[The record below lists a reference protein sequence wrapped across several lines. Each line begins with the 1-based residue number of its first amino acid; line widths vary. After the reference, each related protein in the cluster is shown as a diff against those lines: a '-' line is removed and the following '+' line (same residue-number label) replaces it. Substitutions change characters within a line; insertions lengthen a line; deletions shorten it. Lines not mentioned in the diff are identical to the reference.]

1 MKKIKFNVPT
11 KLTFVRLILSLII
24 IILLIFPF
32 YRVGI
37 NFPQFLFKNI
47 LIDLRYLISGVLF
60 IIASITDYYDGKLAR
75 KNNEVTNFGKLVDA
89 IADKV
94 LVNSVL
100 IIFACQGFISAVVP
114 VVIIVRDIIVDA
126 IRMICA
132 NNGKVQAA
140 KLSGKI
146 KTATLMIGIILTF
159 FYNLPFQIWGYR
171 VSDFFLYFG
180 TIMSIVS
187 MCEYYYLN
195 KKMIF
200 LEVILKIQA

>member
-1 MKKIKFNVPT
+1 MKKIKFNLPT
-11 KLTFVRLILSLII
+11 KLTFVRLILSLVI

-32 YRVGI
+32 YRVGV

-100 IIFACQGFISAVVP
+100 IIFACQGFISAIVP

-146 KTATLMIGIILTF
+146 KTATLMVGVILTF

-180 TIMSIVS
+180 TIMSVVS
-187 MCEYYYLN
+187 MFEYYNLN
-195 KKMIF
+195 KKIIF
-200 LEVILKIQA
+200 QEFEEK

>member
-114 VVIIVRDIIVDA
+114 VVIIVRDIVVDA
-126 IRMICA
+126 IRMVCA

-146 KTATLMIGIILTF
+146 KTATLMVGVILTF

-180 TIMSIVS
+180 TIMSVVS
-187 MCEYYYLN
+187 MLEYYNLN
-195 KKMIF
+195 KKIIF
-200 LEVILKIQA
+200 QEFEEK

>member
-159 FYNLPFQIWGYR
+159 FYNFPFQIWGYR

-200 LEVILKIQA
+200 LEFEEK

>member
-1 MKKIKFNVPT
+1 MKIKFNLPT
-11 KLTFVRLILSLII
+11 KLTFVRLVLSFII

-32 YRVGI
+32 YRIGI
-37 NFPQFLFKNI
+37 DFPQFLYKNI

-75 KNNEVTNFGKLVDA
+75 KNKEVTSFGKMVDA

-94 LVNSVL
+94 LINSVL
-100 IIFACQGFISAVVP
+100 IIFACQGFISSIVP

-140 KLSGKI
+140 EMSGKI
-146 KTATLMIGIILTF
+146 KTASLMIGVILTF

-187 MCEYYYLN
+187 MVEYYNLN
-195 KKMIF
+195 KKIIF
-200 LEVILKIQA
+200 QEFEEN

>member
-1 MKKIKFNVPT
+1 MKKIKFNLPT
-11 KLTFVRLILSLII
+11 KLTFVRLILSLVI

-32 YRVGI
+32 YRVGV

-47 LIDLRYLISGVLF
+47 LIVLSYLISGVLF
-60 IIASITDYYDGKLAR
+60 IIAIITDYYDGKLAR

-114 VVIIVRDIIVDA
+114 VVIIVRDIVVDA

-146 KTATLMIGIILTF
+146 KTATLMVGVILTF

-180 TIMSIVS
+180 TIMSVVS
-187 MCEYYYLN
+187 MFEYYNLN
-195 KKMIF
+195 KKIIF
-200 LEVILKIQA
+200 QEFEEK

>member
-1 MKKIKFNVPT
+1 MKKIKFNLPT
-11 KLTFVRLILSLII
+11 KLTFVRLILSLVI

-32 YRVGI
+32 YRVGV
-37 NFPQFLFKNI
+37 NFPQFLFRNI

-146 KTATLMIGIILTF
+146 KTATLMVGVILTF

-180 TIMSIVS
+180 TIMSVVS
-187 MCEYYYLN
+187 MFEYYNLN
-195 KKMIF
+195 KKIIF
-200 LEVILKIQA
+200 QEFEEK

>member
-180 TIMSIVS
+180 TIMSVVS
-187 MCEYYYLN
+187 MFEYYNLN
-195 KKMIF
+195 KKIIF
-200 LEVILKIQA
+200 QEFEEK

>member
-11 KLTFVRLILSLII
+11 KLTFVRIILSLII

-146 KTATLMIGIILTF
+146 KTATLMVGVILTF

-180 TIMSIVS
+180 TIMSVVS
-187 MCEYYYLN
+187 MFEYYNLN
-195 KKMIF
+195 KKIIF
-200 LEVILKIQA
+200 QEFEEK

>member
-1 MKKIKFNVPT
+1 MKIKFNLPT
-11 KLTFVRLILSLII
+11 KLTFVRLVLSFII

-32 YRVGI
+32 YRIGI
-37 NFPQFLFKNI
+37 DFPQFLYKNI

-75 KNNEVTNFGKLVDA
+75 KNKEVTSFGKMVDA

-94 LVNSVL
+94 LINSVL
-100 IIFACQGFISAVVP
+100 IIFACQGFISSFVP
-114 VVIIVRDIIVDA
+114 VVIIVRDIVVDA

-140 KLSGKI
+140 EMSGKI
-146 KTATLMIGIILTF
+146 KTASLMIGVILTF

-187 MCEYYYLN
+187 MVEYYNLN
-195 KKMIF
+195 KKIIF
-200 LEVILKIQA
+200 QEFEEN

>member
-1 MKKIKFNVPT
+1 MKIKFNLPT

-146 KTATLMIGIILTF
+146 KTATLMVGVILTF

-180 TIMSIVS
+180 TIMSVVS
-187 MCEYYYLN
+187 MFEYYNLN
-195 KKMIF
+195 KKIIF
-200 LEVILKIQA
+200 QEFEEK

>member
-11 KLTFVRLILSLII
+11 KLTFVRLILSLVI
-24 IILLIFPF
+24 IILLIFSF
-32 YRVGI
+32 YRVGV

-114 VVIIVRDIIVDA
+114 VVIIVRDIVVDA

-146 KTATLMIGIILTF
+146 KTATLMVGVILTF

-180 TIMSIVS
+180 TIMSVVS
-187 MCEYYYLN
+187 MFEYYNLN
-195 KKMIF
+195 KKIIF
-200 LEVILKIQA
+200 QEFEEK

>member
-1 MKKIKFNVPT
+1 MKIKFNLPT
-11 KLTFVRLILSLII
+11 KLTFVRLVLSFII

-32 YRVGI
+32 YRIGI
-37 NFPQFLFKNI
+37 DFPQFLYKNI

-75 KNNEVTNFGKLVDA
+75 KNKEVTSFGKMVDA

-94 LVNSVL
+94 LINSVL
-100 IIFACQGFISAVVP
+100 IIFACQGFISSFVP

-140 KLSGKI
+140 EMSGKI
-146 KTATLMIGIILTF
+146 KTASLMIGLTLKL
-159 FYNLPFQIWGYR
+159 FYDLPFSLIPIR
-171 VSDFFLYFG
+171 VSDFLLILAAVLSIISGAKYYV
-180 TIMSIVS
+180 MSK
-187 MCEYYYLN
+187 EYITD
-195 KKMIF
+195 K
-200 LEVILKIQA
+200 

>member
-37 NFPQFLFKNI
+37 TFPQFLFKNI

-146 KTATLMIGIILTF
+146 KTATLMVGVILTF
-159 FYNLPFQIWGYR
+159 SYNLPFQIWGYR

-180 TIMSIVS
+180 TIMSVVS
-187 MCEYYYLN
+187 MFEYYNLN
-195 KKMIF
+195 KKIIF
-200 LEVILKIQA
+200 QEFEEK

>member
-1 MKKIKFNVPT
+1 MKKIKFNLPT
-11 KLTFVRLILSLII
+11 KLTFVRLILSLVI

-32 YRVGI
+32 YRVGV

-114 VVIIVRDIIVDA
+114 VVITVRDIIVDA

-146 KTATLMIGIILTF
+146 KTATLMVGVILTF

-180 TIMSIVS
+180 TIMSVVS
-187 MCEYYYLN
+187 MFEYYNLN
-195 KKMIF
+195 KKIIF
-200 LEVILKIQA
+200 QEFEEK

>member
-1 MKKIKFNVPT
+1 MKKIKFNLPT
-11 KLTFVRLILSLII
+11 KLTFVRLILSLVI

-32 YRVGI
+32 YRVGV

-146 KTATLMIGIILTF
+146 KTATLMVGVILTF

-187 MCEYYYLN
+187 MVEYYNLN
-195 KKMIF
+195 KKIIF
-200 LEVILKIQA
+200 QEFEEN

>member
-1 MKKIKFNVPT
+1 MKKIKFNLPT
-11 KLTFVRLILSLII
+11 KLTFVRLILSLVI

-114 VVIIVRDIIVDA
+114 VVIIVRDIVVDA

-146 KTATLMIGIILTF
+146 KTATLMVGVILTF

-180 TIMSIVS
+180 TIMSVVS
-187 MCEYYYLN
+187 MFEYYNLN
-195 KKMIF
+195 KKIIF
-200 LEVILKIQA
+200 QEFEEK

>member
-1 MKKIKFNVPT
+1 MKKIKFNLPT
-11 KLTFVRLILSLII
+11 KLTFVRLILSLVI

-32 YRVGI
+32 YRVGV

-146 KTATLMIGIILTF
+146 KTATLMVGVILTF

-187 MCEYYYLN
+187 MVEYYNLN
-195 KKMIF
+195 KKIIF
-200 LEVILKIQA
+200 QEFEEK

>member
-1 MKKIKFNVPT
+1 MKKIKFNLPT

-32 YRVGI
+32 YRVGV

-146 KTATLMIGIILTF
+146 KTATLMIGVILTF

-180 TIMSIVS
+180 TIMSVVS
-187 MCEYYYLN
+187 MFEYYNLN
-195 KKMIF
+195 KKIIF
-200 LEVILKIQA
+200 QEFEEK

>member
-1 MKKIKFNVPT
+1 MKKIKFNLPT

-32 YRVGI
+32 YRVGV

-100 IIFACQGFISAVVP
+100 IIFACQGFISVVVP

-146 KTATLMIGIILTF
+146 KTATLMVGVILTF

-180 TIMSIVS
+180 TIMSVVS
-187 MCEYYYLN
+187 MFEYYNLN
-195 KKMIF
+195 KKIIF
-200 LEVILKIQA
+200 QEFEEK

>member
-100 IIFACQGFISAVVP
+100 IIFACQGFISAIVP

-187 MCEYYYLN
+187 MFEYYNLN
-195 KKMIF
+195 KKIIF
-200 LEVILKIQA
+200 QEFEEK

>member
-1 MKKIKFNVPT
+1 MKKIKFNLPT
-11 KLTFVRLILSLII
+11 KLTFVRVILSLII

-32 YRVGI
+32 YRVGV

-146 KTATLMIGIILTF
+146 KTATLMIGVILTF

-180 TIMSIVS
+180 TIMSVVS
-187 MCEYYYLN
+187 MFEYYNLN
-195 KKMIF
+195 KKIIF
-200 LEVILKIQA
+200 QEFEEK

>member
-1 MKKIKFNVPT
+1 MKKIKFNLPT
-11 KLTFVRLILSLII
+11 KLTFVRLILSLVI

-32 YRVGI
+32 YRVGV

-180 TIMSIVS
+180 TIMSVVS
-187 MCEYYYLN
+187 MFEYYNLN
-195 KKMIF
+195 KKIIF
-200 LEVILKIQA
+200 QEFEEK

>member
-37 NFPQFLFKNI
+37 TFPQFLFKNI

-75 KNNEVTNFGKLVDA
+75 KNNEVTNFGKL
-89 IADKV
+89 
-94 LVNSVL
+94 
-100 IIFACQGFISAVVP
+100 
-114 VVIIVRDIIVDA
+114 VDA

-200 LEVILKIQA
+200 LEFEEK

>member
-1 MKKIKFNVPT
+1 MKKIKFNLPT
-11 KLTFVRLILSLII
+11 KLTFVRLILSLVI

-32 YRVGI
+32 YRVGV

-146 KTATLMIGIILTF
+146 KTATLMVGIILTF

-180 TIMSIVS
+180 TIMSVVS
-187 MCEYYYLN
+187 MFEYYNLN
-195 KKMIF
+195 KKIIF
-200 LEVILKIQA
+200 QEFEEK

>member
-126 IRMICA
+126 IRMICV

-200 LEVILKIQA
+200 LEFEEK

>member
-32 YRVGI
+32 YRVGV

-146 KTATLMIGIILTF
+146 KTATLMVGVILTF

-180 TIMSIVS
+180 TIMSVVS
-187 MCEYYYLN
+187 MFEYYNLN
-195 KKMIF
+195 KKIIF
-200 LEVILKIQA
+200 QEFEEK

>member
-1 MKKIKFNVPT
+1 MKKIKFNLPT
-11 KLTFVRLILSLII
+11 KLTFVRLILSLVI

-32 YRVGI
+32 YRVGV

-126 IRMICA
+126 IRMVCA

-146 KTATLMIGIILTF
+146 KTATLMVGVILTF

-180 TIMSIVS
+180 TIMSVVS
-187 MCEYYYLN
+187 MLEYYNLN
-195 KKMIF
+195 KKIIF
-200 LEVILKIQA
+200 QEFEEK

>member
-100 IIFACQGFISAVVP
+100 IIFTCQGFISAVVP

-200 LEVILKIQA
+200 LEFEEK